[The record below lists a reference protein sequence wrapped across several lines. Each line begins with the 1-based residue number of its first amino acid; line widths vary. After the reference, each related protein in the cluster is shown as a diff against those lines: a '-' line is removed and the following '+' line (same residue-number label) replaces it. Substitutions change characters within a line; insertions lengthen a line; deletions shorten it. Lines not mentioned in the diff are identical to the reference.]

1 MTTANQSKVVL
12 EEMKIWCKNKLR
24 GMSLFIPW
32 GVGGSEDFGCC
43 TINLPDPPLAL

>member
-24 GMSLFIPW
+24 DMSLFIPW
-32 GVGGSEDFGCC
+32 GVGVRKILVFVRY
-43 TINLPDPPLAL
+43 IYLILP